1 MLKIT
6 KFGGSSCA
14 SAEQFRKVKAIIE
27 ADPSRRFV
35 VISAAGRKTPKDNK
49 LTDLL
54 YLCRAHIEYHV
65 DCQPV
70 FDLIKGRLLEIKNEL
85 GLDTPIEEE
94 LSRFREA
101 LPDLTIDDIASR
113 GEYFTSRL
121 MADFLGFPF
130 VDAKDVVAMEFDGT
144 FNFEKTTENLKGV
157 LQKNSRFV
165 MPGFYGTT
173 PDGKIKVM
181 TRGGSDISGSI
192 LARCLKAD
200 LYENWTDVSGFL
212 MADPRIVPHP
222 REISSITY
230 KELRELSYMGA
241 SVLHEDAMFPVH
253 KAGIPT
259 NIRNTNDP
267 SHPGTIISLN
277 APHDDLHP
285 TITGIAGHKGFSVIS
300 IEKAMMNSEL
310 GFGRKVLQAFE
321 ENSVS
326 FEHLPTG
333 IDTLCVVVSGEVFAP
348 KRDIILSRIVHETN
362 PDTITVYDNMS
373 IIATVGRGMVHNCG
387 TAARLFAAMSK
398 AGINV
403 RMIDQGSSEL
413 SIIVGVND
421 ADYESTIQAIYNAF
435 VK

>member
-192 LARCLKAD
+192 LA
-200 LYENWTDVSGFL
+200 VSYTHL
-212 MADPRIVPHP
+212 
-222 REISSITY
+222 T
-230 KELRELSYMGA
+230 
-241 SVLHEDAMFPVH
+241 
-253 KAGIPT
+253 
-259 NIRNTNDP
+259 
-267 SHPGTIISLN
+267 
-277 APHDDLHP
+277 
-285 TITGIAGHKGFSVIS
+285 
-300 IEKAMMNSEL
+300 
-310 GFGRKVLQAFE
+310 
-321 ENSVS
+321 
-326 FEHLPTG
+326 LPT
-333 IDTLCVVVSGEVFAP
+333 T
-348 KRDIILSRIVHETN
+348 
-362 PDTITVYDNMS
+362 
-373 IIATVGRGMVHNCG
+373 
-387 TAARLFAAMSK
+387 
-398 AGINV
+398 
-403 RMIDQGSSEL
+403 
-413 SIIVGVND
+413 
-421 ADYESTIQAIYNAF
+421 
-435 VK
+435 